1 MSRRARSCSR
11 PFRHAADAAVR
22 VAGCDSNCATGTAG
36 VAGCVVSASRGRTS
50 LRGGALRR
58 DPPASGAMR
67 RRSLHRLVLR
77 PAPSGRHRERR
88 SAVRAHR
95 GRRPRHGAVAA
106 DPTLEAAHVGHLR
119 DLPCQRNERRGQAT
133 RARRDRIRRPT
144 PLTRFTHAGL
154 GFPAGLRLRAAGHE
168 EAAQR
173 RRQDQGRAV
182 RGFHRPAS
190 EGRAPVATTWFRP
203 RALASY
209 RALSALWSTCSGV
222 SPG

>member
-11 PFRHAADAAVR
+11 PFRHGADAAVR
-22 VAGCDSNCATGTAG
+22 VAGRDTNCATGTAS
-36 VAGCVVSASRGRTS
+36 VAGCVVSTSRGRTS

-77 PAPSGRHRERR
+77 PAPSRRHRERR

-154 GFPAGLRLRAAGHE
+154 GFPLAFVSEPLGTRRLLSGAGWTRVEPCER
-168 EAAQR
+168 
-173 RRQDQGRAV
+173 
-182 RGFHRPAS
+182 FHRPAS